1 MIVAKKEELAQELT
15 LALQHLQLKEQ
26 VLSARERNLE
36 LALVLSQSSK
46 QTARI
51 SVRELH
57 LWKRQAKALDRKA
70 KHLAQIDRVLAAAS
84 QVSDDFVEIPRRDYL
99 YMLLDQ
105 EVFSRRAFELMD
117 QRTP

>member
-1 MIVAKKEELAQELT
+1 MLE
-15 LALQHLQLKEQ
+15 
-26 VLSARERNLE
+26 ARERNLE
-36 LALVLSQSSK
+36 LAEVLNQNSK

-57 LWKRQAKALDRKA
+57 LWKGQAKALDRKA

-84 QVSDDFVEIPRRDYL
+84 DVSDGFVEIPRRDYL

-105 EVFSRRAFELMD
+105 EVFSRRAFELME
-117 QRTP
+117 QR

>member
-1 MIVAKKEELAQELT
+1 M
-15 LALQHLQLKEQ
+15 QLKEQ

-36 LALVLSQSSK
+36 LAEVLNQNSK

-51 SVRELH
+51 SVRELQ
-57 LWKRQAKALDRKA
+57 LWKRQAKALGRQP

-84 QVSDDFVEIPRRDYL
+84 DVSDGFVEIPRRDYL

-117 QRTP
+117 QR